1 MAKLVSA
8 LDSMTQKGENGHEE
22 YIWSSDK
29 QEKILQ
35 LSFQLTRT
43 KDVKQK
49 KTLGKKYFE
58 MIKEEF
64 TVKTQDDL
72 NITDIS
78 ILYRLM
84 IHTRDIVKGKGEY
97 NLFYILLGEWVRLG
111 ELSPTLFTNYKEIKY
126 IIDAMVSMAIESSV
140 YLTIDESNVHPYGSW
155 KDIKY
160 FMNYMRTNLD
170 MNIQELENMSAFKYC
185 IKLMVEQLRV
195 DTTKYE
201 KDKED
206 KSISLLA
213 RWIPREKSN
222 KFGWIAKYIAKEYY
236 KEWIYDKEKH
246 ENKYKQSVKKALTYY
261 RKLISKLNDVLNTVQ
276 IKQCGKRWE
285 EINFNTDVTSITLSK
300 QKNAFNYVDKKHILR
315 GEDSDR
321 LKCKDNYTKY
331 IQECLSGK
339 KTIKAARC
347 GIVDMINDALLYTS
361 NWTNKDMT
369 LIETLNLQWETQ
381 GKQIGDLG
389 NMIAM
394 VDTSGS
400 MNADNALQA
409 AIGIGCRIAEKSKLG
424 KRVITFSK
432 QPEWVNLENTKCLTE
447 MVSIVKQSNWGMNT
461 DFQKAMKLILDACIK
476 ADLSPIEVSDMIL
489 VILSDMQI
497 DQADNTNKDTM
508 DKMIKK
514 MFNDG
519 GMKTSHKTPY
529 NVPHILFW
537 NLRSTKGFPALSQSS
552 NSSMMSGFSP
562 ILMNTFCEKGMEALL
577 QCTPWSILEEQ
588 LNDTRYSW
596 LTNEIKK
603 SIVDGFILKEFI
615 ETNKEDD
622 KEPDKEPDK
631 EIKDE
636 AVKSSGWFGLW

>member
-1 MAKLVSA
+1 
-8 LDSMTQKGENGHEE
+8 
-22 YIWSSDK
+22 
-29 QEKILQ
+29 
-35 LSFQLTRT
+35 
-43 KDVKQK
+43 
-49 KTLGKKYFE
+49 
-58 MIKEEF
+58 MIKESF
-64 TVKTQDDL
+64 SYKQKDDF
-72 NITDIS
+72 NINNVS
-78 ILYRLM
+78 FLYRLM
-84 IHTRDIVKGKGEY
+84 LHTRDIIKGKGEY
-97 NLFYILLGEWVRLG
+97 NLFYILLGEWVRLS
-111 ELSPTLFTNYKEIKY
+111 ELSVTLFTNYKEVKY
-126 IIDAMVSMAIESSV
+126 IIDTIINMTLESCVNLKIE
-140 YLTIDESNVHPYGSW
+140 ESNVHPYGSW

-160 FMNYMRTNLD
+160 FMNYMRTYLGKD
-170 MNIQELENMSAFKYC
+170 IQELENISGFKYC
-185 IKLMVEQLRV
+185 IKLMVEQLNV
-195 DTTKYE
+195 DYTKQQKN
-201 KDKED
+201 KDD

-222 KFGWIAKYIAKEYY
+222 KFGWIAKYIAMEYY
-236 KEWIYDKEKH
+236 KDWIYDRKSDET
-246 ENKYKQSVKKALTYY
+246 KYKKSVKKAMTYY
-261 RKLISKLNDVLNTVQ
+261 RKTISSLNETLNTVQ
-276 IKQCGKRWE
+276 IKQCGKKWE
-285 EINFNTDVTSITLSK
+285 DIDFNNDVTSITLLK
-300 QKNAFNYVDKKHILR
+300 QKNAFNYVDKTHILR

-347 GIVDMINDALLYTS
+347 GIVDMINQALLYTS
-361 NWTNKDMT
+361 NSSNKDVT

-424 KRVITFSK
+424 KRVITFSN
-432 QPEWVNLENTKCLTE
+432 QPEWINLENTKSLTE

-476 ADLSPIEVSDMIL
+476 ADLSPSEVSDMIL

-497 DQADNTNKDTM
+497 DQADRTNKDTM

-514 MFNDG
+514 MFSDG
-519 GMKTSHKTPY
+519 GMKTTHKIPY

-537 NLRSTKGFPALSQSS
+537 NLRSTKGFPSLSQTS

-562 ILMNTFCEKGMEALL
+562 ILMNTFCEKGMESLL
-577 QCTPWSILEEQ
+577 QCSPLSILEEQ

-596 LTNEIKK
+596 VTNEIEK
-603 SIVDGFILKEFI
+603 SVIDAYILKDIVEI
-615 ETNKEDD
+615 EENLEVSRV
-622 KEPDKEPDK
+622 
-631 EIKDE
+631 DE
-636 AVKSSGWFGLW
+636 QPKKGQETKSSGWFGLW

>member
-8 LDSMTQKGENGHEE
+8 LDSITQTGENGCQE
-22 YIWSSDK
+22 YMWSDDK

-35 LSFQLTRT
+35 LSFQLIRT
-43 KDVKQK
+43 KDSNK
-49 KTLGKKYFE
+49 KKILGNKYFE
-58 MIKEEF
+58 MIKESFSFKEKENF
-64 TVKTQDDL
+64 
-72 NITDIS
+72 NINNVS
-78 ILYRLM
+78 FLYRLM
-84 IHTRDIVKGKGEY
+84 LHTRDIIKGKGEY
-97 NLFYILLGEWVRLG
+97 NLFYILLGEWVRLS
-111 ELSPTLFTNYKEIKY
+111 ELSVTLFTNYKEVKY
-126 IIDAMVSMAIESSV
+126 IIDTIINMTLDSCVKLKIE
-140 YLTIDESNVHPYGSW
+140 ESNVHPYGSW

-160 FMNYMRTNLD
+160 FMNYMRTHLD
-170 MNIQELENMSAFKYC
+170 KSIRELEDISAFKYC
-185 IKLMVEQLRV
+185 IKLMVDQLKE
-195 DTTKYE
+195 DYSKQQ
-201 KDKED
+201 KDKDD

-222 KFGWIAKYIAKEYY
+222 KFGWIAKYIAMKYY
-236 KEWIYDKEKH
+236 KDWIYDKASDET
-246 ENKYKQSVKKALTYY
+246 KYKKSVKKALTYY
-261 RKLISKLNDVLNTVQ
+261 RKIISSLNETLNTVQ
-276 IKQCGKRWE
+276 IKQCGKKWE
-285 EINFNTDVTSITLSK
+285 DIDFNNDVTSITLSK

-331 IQECLSGK
+331 INECLSGK

-347 GIVDMINDALLYTS
+347 DIVDMINNALLYTS
-361 NWTNKDMT
+361 NWTNKDVT

-424 KRVITFSK
+424 KRVLTFSK
-432 QPEWVNLENTKCLTE
+432 QPEWINLNNTKSLTE

-476 ADLSPIEVSDMIL
+476 ADLSPSEVSDMVL

-497 DQADNTNKDTM
+497 DQADNTDKNTM

-519 GMKTSHKTPY
+519 GMKTTHKTPY

-537 NLRSTKGFPALSQSS
+537 NLRSTKGFPSLSQSP

-577 QCTPWSILEEQ
+577 QCTPLSILEEQ
-588 LNDTRYSW
+588 LNDPRYSW
-596 LTNEIKK
+596 VTTEIEK
-603 SIVDGFILKEFI
+603 SLIDAYILKDVVEI
-615 ETNKEDD
+615 EENLEAS
-622 KEPDKEPDK
+622 
-631 EIKDE
+631 EIDE
-636 AVKSSGWFGLW
+636 KPKKAEETKNSGWFGFW

>member
-8 LDSMTQKGENGHEE
+8 LDSITQTGENGHQE
-22 YIWSSDK
+22 YMWSDDK

-43 KDVKQK
+43 KDTNQK
-49 KTLGKKYFE
+49 KILGNKYFE
-58 MIKEEF
+58 MIKDSFSYKEKEDF
-64 TVKTQDDL
+64 
-72 NITDIS
+72 NINNVS
-78 ILYRLM
+78 FLYRLM
-84 IHTRDIVKGKGEY
+84 LHTRDIIKGKGEY
-97 NLFYILLGEWVRLG
+97 NLFYILLGEWVRLS
-111 ELSPTLFTNYKEIKY
+111 ELSVTLFTNYKEVKY
-126 IIDAMVSMAIESSV
+126 IIDTIINMTLESCVNLKIE
-140 YLTIDESNVHPYGSW
+140 ESNVHPYGSW

-160 FMNYMRTNLD
+160 FMNYMRTHLD
-170 MNIQELENMSAFKYC
+170 KDIQELENISAFKYC
-185 IKLMVEQLRV
+185 IKLMVDQLNL
-195 DTTKYE
+195 DYNKQQKN
-201 KDKED
+201 KDD

-222 KFGWIAKYIAKEYY
+222 KFGWIAKYVAKEYY
-236 KEWIYDKEKH
+236 KDWIYDRNHDES
-246 ENKYKQSVKKALTYY
+246 KYKKSVKKAMTYY
-261 RKLISKLNDVLNTVQ
+261 RKIISSLNETLNTVQ
-276 IKQCGKRWE
+276 IKQCGKKWE
-285 EINFNTDVTSITLSK
+285 DIDFNNDVTSITLSK

-331 IQECLSGK
+331 INECLSGK

-347 GIVDMINDALLYTS
+347 GIVDMINQALLYTS
-361 NWTNKDMT
+361 NWTNKDVT

-424 KRVITFSK
+424 KRVLTFSK
-432 QPEWVNLENTKCLTE
+432 QPEWVNLENTKSLTE

-461 DFQKAMKLILDACIK
+461 DFQKAMKLILDACVK
-476 ADLSPIEVSDMIL
+476 ADLSPSEVSDMIL

-519 GMKTSHKTPY
+519 GMKTTHKTPY

-537 NLRSTKGFPALSQSS
+537 NLRSTKGFPSLSQSP

-562 ILMNTFCEKGMEALL
+562 ILMNTFCEKGMEALC
-577 QCTPWSILEEQ
+577 QCTPLSILEEQ

-596 LTNEIKK
+596 VTNEIEK
-603 SIVDGFILKEFI
+603 SVIDAYILKDIVEI
-615 ETNKEDD
+615 EENLEASR
-622 KEPDKEPDK
+622 
-631 EIKDE
+631 IDE
-636 AVKSSGWFGLW
+636 KPKKAEETKSSGWFGLW